1 MRPAI
6 SYTEGSLMPITRR
19 HFFFGSLA
27 LPAFAAK
34 QPPPRPNVLLFL
46 VDYLPAW
53 MLGCYGNKEVRS
65 PNIDQL
71 SQSGTRF
78 LNHFVSTPEPQ
89 ISRGTFLTGA
99 IPTQAASPDTGLDK
113 ILGGLGYE
121 AHSGDAADAATFLGN
136 QSAGKPFFFTAGY
149 SKLRWPYDGVA
160 QKYRDL
166 YKSVAFEGYAADTPN
181 PNAVAGKEMLSDVI
195 GNVRKFA
202 AGVTELDDAVGAAI
216 AQIRK
221 RGLVDNTLI
230 VFTSTCGSL
239 LGRHGLWDSGDA
251 SNPVN
256 MFEEVIATP
265 MLWSWAGRVPAIAMQ
280 VELIASYDFAP
291 TVCEALG
298 VAPSNGWRGTS
309 YLLMATGKPFPKRT
323 HWRAA
328 VCGSYK
334 NTEMARV
341 ERYKWIPRNDGKG
354 PNELYDLTAD
364 PHERTNQ
371 ADNEQFV
378 SVKTSLAA
386 EIVKWKSGETATAA
400 RQKKHK

>member
-1 MRPAI
+1 
-6 SYTEGSLMPITRR
+6 MPITRR

-27 LPAFAAK
+27 LPAFAGK

-89 ISRGTFLTGA
+89 ASRTTFLTGA

-121 AHSGDAADAATFLGN
+121 AHSGDAADAAAFLGS
-136 QSAGKPFFFTAGY
+136 QTAGKPFFFTAGY
-149 SKLRWPYDGVA
+149 SKLRWPYEGVA
-160 QKYRDL
+160 QKYRDM
-166 YKSVAFEGYAADTPN
+166 YRDVAFEGYSADPPS
-181 PNAVAGKEMLSDVI
+181 PNAVAGKEMLSDII

-202 AGVTELDDAVGAAI
+202 AGVSQLDDAVGAAI
-216 AQIRK
+216 AQVRK

-239 LGRHGLWDSGDA
+239 LGRHGLWDAGAA
-251 SNPVN
+251 SDPVN

-265 MLWSWAGRVPAIAMQ
+265 MIWSWAGKVPAIAMQ

-328 VCGSYK
+328 VCGAYK

-378 SVKTSLAA
+378 SVKNSLAA
-386 EIVKWKSGETATAA
+386 EIVKWKSGESAQPG

>member
-1 MRPAI
+1 
-6 SYTEGSLMPITRR
+6 MPISRR

-27 LPAFAAK
+27 LPAFAGK

-89 ISRGTFLTGA
+89 ASRLTFLTGA

-121 AHSGDAADAATFLGN
+121 VRSGDAADAAAFLGG
-136 QSAGKPFFFTAGY
+136 QTAGKPFFFTAGS
-149 SKLRWPYDGVA
+149 SKLRWPYEGVA
-160 QKYRDL
+160 QKFRDL
-166 YKSVAFEGYAADTPN
+166 YRDVAFEGYAADSPA
-181 PNAVAGKEMLSDVI
+181 PNAVAGKEMLSDII

-202 AGVTELDDAVGAAI
+202 AGVSELDDAVGAAI
-216 AQIRK
+216 AQVRK

-239 LGRHGLWDSGDA
+239 LGRHGLWDAGAA
-251 SNPVN
+251 SDPVN

-298 VAPSNGWRGTS
+298 AAPSNGWRGTS

-328 VCGSYK
+328 VCGAYK

-364 PHERTNQ
+364 PHERANQ

-386 EIVKWKSGETATAA
+386 EIVKWKTGETAQPG

>member
-1 MRPAI
+1 
-6 SYTEGSLMPITRR
+6 MPITRR

-27 LPAFAAK
+27 LPAFAGK

-89 ISRGTFLTGA
+89 ASRVTFLTGA

-121 AHSGDAADAATFLGN
+121 VRSGDAADTDAFLGSL
-136 QSAGKPFFFTAGY
+136 SAGKPFFFTASY
-149 SKLRWPYDGVA
+149 SKLRWPYEDVA
-160 QKYRDL
+160 QKYRDM
-166 YKSVAFEGYAADTPN
+166 YRDVAFEGYAADTPS
-181 PNAVAGKEMLSDVI
+181 PNAVAGKEMLSDII

-202 AGVTELDDAVGAAI
+202 AGVSQLDSAVGAAI
-216 AQIRK
+216 AQVRK

-239 LGRHGLWDSGDA
+239 LGRHGLWDAGDA

-265 MLWSWAGRVPAIAMQ
+265 MLWSWAGKVPAIAMQ

-291 TVCEALG
+291 TICEALG
-298 VAPSNGWRGTS
+298 VTPSNGWRGTS

-328 VCGSYK
+328 VCGAYK

-386 EIVKWKSGETATAA
+386 EIVKWKSGESAQPG

>member
-1 MRPAI
+1 
-6 SYTEGSLMPITRR
+6 MPITRR

-27 LPAFAAK
+27 LPAFAGK

-65 PNIDQL
+65 PNIDQV

-89 ISRGTFLTGA
+89 ASRLTFLTGA

-121 AHSGDAADAATFLGN
+121 VHSGDAADAASFLGS
-136 QSAGKPFFFTAGY
+136 QTAGKPFFFTAGS
-149 SKLRWPYDGVA
+149 SKLRWPYEGVA

-166 YKSVAFEGYAADTPN
+166 YKDVAFEGYAADAPA
-181 PNAVAGKEMLSDVI
+181 PNAAAGKEMLSGVI

-202 AGVTELDDAVGAAI
+202 AGVTELDDSVGAAI
-216 AQIRK
+216 AQVRK

-239 LGRHGLWDSGDA
+239 LGRHGLWDAGSA
-251 SNPVN
+251 SDPVN

-328 VCGSYK
+328 VCGAYK
-334 NTEMARV
+334 NTDMARV

-386 EIVKWKSGETATAA
+386 EIVKWKNGESAQPG
-400 RQKKHK
+400 RQKKRK